1 MCSNWNIGAESV
13 VWKITI
19 IKAAES
25 RCKLGNR
32 KWKCVCVLEKEPMMT
47 TPTTKITCR
56 LIIIITVL
64 PHTTAICYNKTKISI
79 YKHFRSNAVN
89 SDREHTDTVCV
100 CIARGRKSSVLTFCT
115 LFSID
120 PISSFTYSTRL
131 LRHTRT
137 LIKLIEQHKSEATT
151 SKIIKPFVATLH
163 ISFLWTE
170 TFLYACRYICPK
182 TVRITRFISIVQPTV
197 SILLYV
203 GPEWKYARHSFYCN
217 VIWPDRNAITHS
229 AVVKRKILIT

>member
-1 MCSNWNIGAESV
+1 
-13 VWKITI
+13 
-19 IKAAES
+19 
-25 RCKLGNR
+25 
-32 KWKCVCVLEKEPMMT
+32 MT

-56 LIIIITVL
+56 LISIITVL

-131 LRHTRT
+131 LRHTHT
-137 LIKLIEQHKSEATT
+137 LIKLIEQHKSAATT
-151 SKIIKPFVATLH
+151 SEIIKPFVATLH
-163 ISFLWTE
+163 ISHFDEQKHFYMHVECGYYLPKNGPLY
-170 TFLYACRYICPK
+170 TFHFNR
-182 TVRITRFISIVQPTV
+182 VRPTV

-203 GPEWKYARHSFYCN
+203 GAPNEN
-217 VIWPDRNAITHS
+217 MPVIVFIAM
-229 AVVKRKILIT
+229 